1 MNPLWTRIHRLLWCT
16 MIRVISGHRSWSG
29 ISRRNA
35 TLCGYLPRNSC
46 TRLRQKKKKLAEK
59 STFSSS
65 QLDSDPFKKMYFVA
79 ILDSGPLCY
88 ECIDP
93 VTFEECAEGQCIF
106 NDGKCYYSGK
116 QQDPIIYN
124 KYGCVQPQYC
134 NKIAENGNVI
144 HCCEGSLCNKG

>member
-1 MNPLWTRIHRLLWCT
+1 MHYDQSDLGSSIL
-16 MIRVISGHRSWSG
+16 IRNIPKE
-29 ISRRNA
+29 RN
-35 TLCGYLPRNSC
+35 L
-46 TRLRQKKKKLAEK
+46 TRLPSSQFLHETKAKKKKLAEK

-116 QQDPIIYN
+116 QQDPYIYN
-124 KYGCVQPQYC
+124 KYGCIQPRYC
-134 NKIAENGNVI
+134 NKTVKDGNVI